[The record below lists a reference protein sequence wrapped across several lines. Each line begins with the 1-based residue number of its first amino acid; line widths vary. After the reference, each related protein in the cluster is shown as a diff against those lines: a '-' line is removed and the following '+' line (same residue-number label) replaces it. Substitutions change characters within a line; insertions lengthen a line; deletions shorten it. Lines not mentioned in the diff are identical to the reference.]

1 MSVAGWLTPDGLRP
15 GGFWTIT
22 RGTKEKA
29 LRAVYEVPAGR
40 GFVVGDITIDGKP
53 IEFGAQ
59 IADFI
64 RIKLTG
70 LATRLGQSTVAP
82 VNGCVEPLSQDEAI
96 RELDPPPPP
105 PPPKVADVLARQD
118 LSGNR

>member
-1 MSVAGWLTPDGLRP
+1 VAGWETPDGSDP
-15 GGFWTIT
+15 ASFWTVS

-29 LRAVYEVPAGR
+29 VRAVYEVPR
-40 GFVVGDITIDGKP
+40 DRNFVVGDIKINGEK

-70 LATRLGQSTVAP
+70 LATRLGQSAVAP
-82 VNGCVEPLSQDEAI
+82 MNGCVEQVSQDAI
-96 RELDPPPPP
+96 PELTPAGTPRR
-105 PPPKVADVLARQD
+105 PPKVDDVLAGLD
-118 LSGNR
+118 LPRTR